1 MAEQKKKTSDDQ
13 PVIDK
18 RLADRLVAKG
28 KISREDLEKHLKE
41 LPDLADRA
49 DNIAGI
55 VYPNQG

>member
-28 KISREDLEKHLKE
+28 KISREELEKHLKE